1 MLKKLAVLLLA
12 SSFMLMAAKADTI
25 VASSATN
32 TTNNS
37 GSATL
42 NIAPN
47 LQWAPAIPG
56 PNVLDSSHWIS
67 YAITGNPVQ
76 DNFVVVPNG
85 TDVIFTQTFNLGA
98 PVEGGYLDVLAD
110 DTSSVILNG
119 TTIFAANLNG
129 SYPTCSNQPIGC
141 LTSTEAVIDLSQFAG
156 LFTTGVNTLSF
167 QVYQENGSSYGL
179 DYYGDINTPEP
190 GTLAMLG
197 IGLVGLFLMGRREVA
212 GSFAS

>member
-1 MLKKLAVLLLA
+1 MFKKLAILALA
-12 SSFMLMAAKADTI
+12 SSFMLTAKADTI
-25 VASSATN
+25 VSSSATN

-37 GSATL
+37 GFATQ

-47 LQWAPAIPG
+47 PQWAPALPG
-56 PNVLDSSHWIS
+56 SNWVS
-67 YAITGNPVQ
+67 YAVTGDPSASGFTVL
-76 DNFVVVPNG
+76 PNG
-85 TDVIFTQTFNLGA
+85 TATIFTQTFTLGA
-98 PVEGGYLDVLAD
+98 PVEGGLLSVLAD
-110 DTSSVILNG
+110 DTTSVILNG
-119 TTIFAANLNG
+119 TTIYSANLGG
-129 SYPTCSNQPIGC
+129 SYPTCSSLPIGC
-141 LTSTEAVIDLSQFAG
+141 LTSTEATINLTPYAG

-212 GSFAS
+212 GTFAS